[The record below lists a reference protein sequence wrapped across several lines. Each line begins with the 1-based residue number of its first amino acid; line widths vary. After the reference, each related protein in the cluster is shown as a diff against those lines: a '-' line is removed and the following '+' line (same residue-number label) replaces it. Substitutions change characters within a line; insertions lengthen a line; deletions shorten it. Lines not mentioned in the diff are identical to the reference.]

1 MIVARLAIATVTL
14 VAACARGAA
23 APQTAQGERASTGTA
38 PAPELLRL
46 VPDTATI
53 ADGRIVVVHAIG
65 RGFDAT
71 DNVVEFGPVV
81 FTRVRASATRDT
93 INFTVPLEL
102 PSSGGAPPA
111 PVYPGEYSVTVR
123 VGNARTSARTF
134 RVLEPRE
141 AVR

>member
-1 MIVARLAIATVTL
+1 MIVARVATMTLTLA
-14 VAACARGAA
+14 AACARGTP
-23 APQTAQGERASTGTA
+23 APQAAQGERVSPGAA
-38 PAPELLRL
+38 PALELLRL
-46 VPDTATI
+46 IPDTATI
-53 ADGRIVVVHAIG
+53 ADGRIVVVRAIG

-123 VGNARTSARTF
+123 VGNARSAARTF
-134 RVLEPRE
+134 RILEPR
-141 AVR
+141 AAR